1 MPVACTVSIDG
12 NLEMPKEPRGILHL
26 VDNDRGRVTLK
37 EALRLLF
44 GLLGLSGEIEGHEGV
59 IRK

>member
-1 MPVACTVSIDG
+1 VSIDG
-12 NLEMPKEPRGILHL
+12 NLEMPKETRGILHL
-26 VDNDRGRVTLK
+26 VNNDRGRVTLK